1 MTLFL
6 QQIINGIMLGSVYSL
21 VALGLTLIYG
31 ILHIPNFAHG
41 HMYMFAAYVTFF
53 LVTIFHFNYW
63 VAIAGAMI
71 TMAAFGALAERLV
84 YRPLRRAPEI
94 NYFIAAIGLLM
105 ILESGAYI
113 LFGPSSRQFPPIHE
127 QLLTFFGITVT
138 LQRILVI
145 ACTAILILLLQLFIK
160 KTTVGATI
168 EAVAQNRQGAQLVG
182 ININRVATMT
192 FAIGT
197 ALGAAAAG
205 LIGPVSWVYPTMG
218 NMPNLKAFVII
229 ILGGMGSLPGA
240 VLGGYLLGL
249 LEALGAGYI
258 SANYEPLFAFGILI
272 IILAFKPTGLFG
284 KN

>member
-41 HMYMFAAYVTFF
+41 HKYMFAAYITFF
-53 LVTIFHFNYW
+53 LVSIFHFNYW
-63 VAIAGAMI
+63 IAIAGAMI
-71 TMAAFGALAERLV
+71 TMGAFGALAERLI
-84 YRPLRRAPEI
+84 YRPLRHAPEI

-105 ILESGAYI
+105 ILESSAYI
-113 LFGPSSRQFPPIHE
+113 FFGPSSRQFPQIHE
-127 QLLTFFGITVT
+127 QLLSFFGITVT

-145 ACTAILILLLQLFIK
+145 ACTAVLILLLQLFIK

-218 NMPNLKAFVII
+218 NIPNLKAFVII

-249 LEALGAGYI
+249 LEALCAGYI

-272 IILAFKPTGLFG
+272 VILAFKPTGLFG
-284 KN
+284 KS

>member
-1 MTLFL
+1 MTLFI
-6 QQIINGIMLGSVYSL
+6 QQVINGIMLGSVYSL

-41 HMYMFAAYVTFF
+41 HKYMLGAYIAFF
-53 LVTIFHFNYW
+53 LVSIYHFNYW
-63 VAIAGAMI
+63 LAILAAAIIMAGV
-71 TMAAFGALAERLV
+71 GALVERVV
-84 YRPLRRAPEI
+84 YRPLRQAPEI

-113 LFGPSSRQFPPIHE
+113 LFGPSSRQFPPLHE
-127 QLLTFFGITVT
+127 QLLDIMGATVT
-138 LQRILVI
+138 MQRLLVI
-145 ACTAILILLLQLFIK
+145 VCTLVLIVLLQLFIK
-160 KTTVGATI
+160 KTTAGATI
-168 EAVAQNRQGAQLVG
+168 EAMAQNREGALLVG

-205 LIGPVSWVYPTMG
+205 LVGPVSWVYPTMG
-218 NMPNLKAFVII
+218 TMPNLKAFVVI

-240 VLGGYLLGL
+240 VIGGYILGL
-249 LEALGAGYI
+249 LEALCAGYI
-258 SANYEPLFAFGILI
+258 SANYEPLFAFGVLV

-284 KN
+284 KA

>member
-41 HMYMFAAYVTFF
+41 HKYMFAAYVTFF

-63 VAIAGAMI
+63 IAIVGAMI
-71 TMAAFGALAERLV
+71 TMGAFGALAERLI
-84 YRPLRRAPEI
+84 YRPLRQAPEI

-113 LFGPSSRQFPPIHE
+113 LFGPSSRQFPQIHE

-145 ACTAILILLLQLFIK
+145 ACTAVLILLLQLFIK

-218 NMPNLKAFVII
+218 NIPNLKAFVII

-249 LEALGAGYI
+249 LEALCAGYI

-272 IILAFKPTGLFG
+272 VILAFKPTGLFG
-284 KN
+284 KS